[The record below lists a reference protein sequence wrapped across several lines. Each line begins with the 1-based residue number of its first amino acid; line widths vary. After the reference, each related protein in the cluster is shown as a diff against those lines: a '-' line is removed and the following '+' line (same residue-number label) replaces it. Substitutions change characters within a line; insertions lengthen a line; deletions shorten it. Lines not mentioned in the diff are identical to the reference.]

1 MINDLAILNCGL
13 ISLIVDVIA
22 FPVILSNDLLLDTIS
37 SLLIENL
44 LFLFVLMSWS
54 LINHLC
60 VEWLFI
66 KIYLI
71 SIKLLK
77 QRLSRALITCVI
89 VTSWLWC
96 LLWVCDK
103 INYIALI
110 LQIVLRISSS
120 LALLLT
126 NRWFSWEF
134 IANLI
139 MRSLFGWSLGA
150 GKSHSTHCSSVDLII
165 NLLRILG
172 FILSGR
178 VYLLLNG

>member
-89 VTSWLWC
+89 VTSWL
-96 LLWVCDK
+96 
-103 INYIALI
+103 
-110 LQIVLRISSS
+110 
-120 LALLLT
+120 
-126 NRWFSWEF
+126 
-134 IANLI
+134 
-139 MRSLFGWSLGA
+139 
-150 GKSHSTHCSSVDLII
+150 
-165 NLLRILG
+165 
-172 FILSGR
+172 
-178 VYLLLNG
+178 